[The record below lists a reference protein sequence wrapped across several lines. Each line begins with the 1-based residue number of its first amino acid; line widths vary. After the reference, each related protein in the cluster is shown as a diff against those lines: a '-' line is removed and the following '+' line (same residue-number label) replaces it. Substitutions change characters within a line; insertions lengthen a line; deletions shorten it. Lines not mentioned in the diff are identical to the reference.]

1 MENVN
6 ATEVVQQWL
15 QNFNEVISKNDIPAL
30 LELFVQ
36 HGWLR
41 DNLIFTWD
49 HRSLEGHDAI
59 KKFLSHIDETE
70 PNLTRLSKAKISDVK
85 LASLYGI
92 NPGFTPEHL
101 LEGTF
106 TFETPIFTGNGYVLL
121 SPPKGEEKSWK
132 AFTLYVT
139 AAELKGHEED
149 GAPIGYYDNHAKT
162 WQEVVAEE
170 RRKIEEDPHV
180 IVLGAGHNGLG
191 IGARFRQMRIPTL
204 LIDKS
209 DRTGDVW
216 RHRYPS
222 LTLHTS
228 KAHHAMLYTQPPS
241 NWPRF
246 TPKDKVAYMLE
257 HYATNQEL
265 VIWHRSTILPGPVYD
280 PVTKRWTVEV
290 LRDGEKVVLRPY
302 HIVLAV
308 GVFGP
313 RFVPDLPGVNLFP
326 GDHCHAEQFKGAHH
340 YKGKKV
346 VVVGAA
352 QTASDICLDL
362 ALHDATS
369 VTMVQKTSTIVMSID
384 LTNKALDKVWPVGV
398 DPVVGDFRS
407 AGFPFGLAKKFSI
420 AGKDARIA
428 EQKTML
434 DGLTKA
440 GLKLSEGKE
449 GGGVPVQIFASG
461 TGVDIGAAEQ
471 IINGRIKIKS
481 GEPERFTKDGLIFK
495 DGSFLEADA
504 VVFATGY
511 HPVQH
516 TLNPI
521 FGEELSE
528 RISPAWGLDEEGET
542 IRNFRP
548 CGHPGLWWA
557 TGGFNNVR
565 YYSKPL
571 AIQIKARLL
580 GLVKD

>member
-36 HGWLR
+36 YGWLR

-49 HRSLEGHDAI
+49 YRSLEGHVAI
-59 KKFLSHIDETE
+59 KNFLSHADEAE
-70 PNLTRLSKAKISDVK
+70 PNETRLSKAKISNIK

-191 IGARFRQMRIPTL
+191 IGARFRQMRRIPTL

-290 LRDGEKVVLRPY
+290 LRDGEKVV
-302 HIVLAV
+302 
-308 GVFGP
+308 
-313 RFVPDLPGVNLFP
+313 
-326 GDHCHAEQFKGAHH
+326 
-340 YKGKKV
+340 
-346 VVVGAA
+346 VVGAA

-384 LTNKALDKVWPVGV
+384 LTNKVLDKAWPPGV
-398 DPVVGDFRS
+398 DPIVGDFRS

-461 TGVDIGAAEQ
+461 TGIDIGAAEQ

-481 GEPERFTKDGLIFK
+481 GEPERFTKDGLVFK
-495 DGSFLEADA
+495 DGSFLQADA

-557 TGGFNNVR
+557 TGGFNSVR